1 MNFRRGKNRD
11 EPEIN
16 MIPFIDILLVTLI
29 FLMVATTY
37 NKFSELQ
44 ISLPNAQKET
54 VTKHPKE
61 ITVMLNAAGE
71 YAINKERVL
80 YKNTEQLAAH
90 LKDHADM
97 IKGEATVIIAADGNA
112 PHQNVVNILEAARLA
127 GLHRLTFATQ
137 KRPE

>member
-90 LKDHADM
+90 LKNHADM